1 MADSLHLLFDEPELL
16 EALQLWEPEF
26 EFPPGALKRAHA
38 YLDPGII
45 TKITAEPLGG
55 DYGRYEDDENDFPVG
70 RGITVSARV
79 LGSRRRP
86 YTTSVDFFFS
96 EVTGAWEAE
105 YFCSCPVGTRCKH
118 AAALMMCLST
128 LARKR
133 AGGETSSATRIPRG
147 VSDWLRS
154 LETPVKPV
162 GPQETKPKYPSQQKF
177 LAYCLET
184 SRIKGRFRFSLRPAT
199 RTKSGAVRIETSE
212 ARSDMSN
219 PPGYFADEDLRP
231 WIAYLRHPRIYDGW
245 ASRVYP
251 EGAQGASL
259 IAMALETG
267 RFFLITEPDFHRPT
281 EKNRSIQ
288 RGGPLTVNPG
298 WRMMPS
304 GNARPVIE
312 GLPEGFHIIHVDPPV
327 YLDVQSGTL
336 GELRSDHPLHLLKQW
351 DIGPELPAD
360 IVDQVST
367 RIASIPGSTL
377 PAPVSIPTTIRE
389 GLPPAPH
396 FTVTR
401 LSASIGGMPQDFV
414 VGRLS
419 FQYGDSP
426 LFTHLPSETAESRHV
441 EMRDGTRVVWMR
453 DPATESAMVE
463 KLRASGLTAFTDII
477 SRHLLHHSLRPTFV
491 PEDPQPSPA
500 LAWLRCLGSPEM
512 DRLREEGWNIV
523 VEPKAGLTAHDVGDF
538 LPAIEAET
546 DHGIDW
552 FRFDVS
558 FEIDGVKRSLIP
570 LIAQAIEKG
579 FPPATTPDLPEW
591 ITIPCENPADG
602 FIRLPAR
609 RFLEI
614 VDQVRHLFHGR
625 EPGEGGFVLDRLAAA
640 GIANHFGLASSK
652 TMRALAEL
660 GRSLQDIHELPQ
672 EKIPA
677 SVKAT
682 LRPYQHEG
690 FRWLRFLAKHQL
702 NGILADDMG
711 LGKTLQT
718 LTHLA
723 AEHAGKPGKPSLVVA
738 PTSVVPNW
746 AAEAEKFTPR
756 LKVRVHHGLERSTRS
771 DDLRSADV
779 VVTSYPLLHRDIG
792 VLAETDWH
800 CVILDEAQHIKNPK
814 SITAQAACALTSKQ
828 RLCLSGTPMENHL
841 GELWSLMRFLM
852 PGYLPDEKTFNAVL
866 RKPIERDR
874 SADAQNAL
882 NRRVSPLI
890 LRRTKDQVATDLPP
904 KTELIHHIE
913 LTKKQVDLYE
923 SVRASMDKRVREA
936 IAAKGLAKSHII
948 VLDALLKLR
957 QICCHPRLLK
967 TPAAEKVTESAKLD
981 FLTDELLPQ
990 LLEEG
995 RRILLFSQFTS
1006 MLALIEAHLEK
1017 QKIPFLKLTGQTKDR
1032 ASLVKQFQSGEVP
1045 VFLIS
1050 LKAGGTGLNL
1060 TAADTVIH
1068 YDPWWNPAAEN
1079 QATDRAHR
1087 IGQSKPV
1094 FVHKLVCRGSIE
1106 DRILELQKHKSAL
1119 VKALLSEETTSL
1131 RIDSETLS
1139 HLLEPIV

>member
-1 MADSLHLLFDEPELL
+1 MSIPSSIAVLFEDPSLVSFISRLDLVEFFPRESVRRAQSYISPRVITHLRAKPILNDGFLIEANVQGTRRTPYKVRIELFGNLL
-16 EALQLWEPEF
+16 TDGWQF
-26 EFPPGALKRAHA
+26 DG
-38 YLDPGII
+38 
-45 TKITAEPLGG
+45 
-55 DYGRYEDDENDFPVG
+55 
-70 RGITVSARV
+70 
-79 LGSRRRP
+79 
-86 YTTSVDFFFS
+86 
-96 EVTGAWEAE
+96 
-105 YFCSCPVGTRCKH
+105 FCNCPVSYECKH
-118 AAALMMCLST
+118 TVAVIARLMAMIREAPPVDAPPADALPRTVESWLKSLRQAAQ
-128 LARKR
+128 
-133 AGGETSSATRIPRG
+133 G
-147 VSDWLRS
+147 
-154 LETPVKPV
+154 PVEK
-162 GPQETKPKYPSQQKF
+162 TKPAVENSKF
-177 LAYCLET
+177 LAYCIEIPVFELGE
-184 SRIKGRFRFSLRPAT
+184 ILLALHPAT
-199 RTKSGAVRIETSE
+199 RNKYGAVVIEPHH
-212 ARSDMSN
+212 AQ
-219 PPGYFADEDLRP
+219 ADPMRPAKYLVEEDLP
-231 WIAYLRHPRIYDGW
+231 ITVLYQQILRKQRGW
-245 ASRVYP
+245 GKIRLEGNDAGRV
-251 EGAQGASL
+251 L
-259 IAMALETG
+259 DLALATG
-267 RFFLITEPDFHRPT
+267 RLFFGHEIINYRPSSNYQLVSQGEPLQVTPAWSQED
-281 EKNRSIQ
+281 
-288 RGGPLTVNPG
+288 
-298 WRMMPS
+298 PS
-304 GNARPVIE
+304 VVKPVLE
-312 GLPEGFHIIHVDPPV
+312 GLPQGYRLIRSIPRYYLDPVTARIGLVTSDVADTLLDIWQNGPAVPVESAFHLTERIRKIGSPGIPAPRQIETEIQPDSKPVGRIRICRTLADVEDDAIELIHGLVTFCYGESQPFPAVVPASSAPEHAEMHEARRLVWKRNPKAEKRLLLDLENSGLMSFSEFVGPDLMSMEFDNAYVTQDPEPTPELAWMHWLETEAPLLRNEGWTIDVDPET
-327 YLDVQSGTL
+327 G
-336 GELRSDHPLHLLKQW
+336 LKAY
-351 DIGPELPAD
+351 E
-360 IVDQVST
+360 VS
-367 RIASIPGSTL
+367 
-377 PAPVSIPTTIRE
+377 E
-389 GLPPAPH
+389 
-396 FTVTR
+396 
-401 LSASIGGMPQDFV
+401 
-414 VGRLS
+414 
-419 FQYGDSP
+419 
-426 LFTHLPSETAESRHV
+426 
-441 EMRDGTRVVWMR
+441 
-453 DPATESAMVE
+453 
-463 KLRASGLTAFTDII
+463 
-477 SRHLLHHSLRPTFV
+477 
-491 PEDPQPSPA
+491 
-500 LAWLRCLGSPEM
+500 
-512 DRLREEGWNIV
+512 
-523 VEPKAGLTAHDVGDF
+523 F
-538 LPAIEAET
+538 LPAIETEN

-558 FEIDGVKRSLIP
+558 IEIDGVKRSLIP
-570 LIAQAIEKG
+570 LIAQAIERDL
-579 FPPATTPDLPEW
+579 PPATTPDLPEW
-591 ITIPCENPADG
+591 ITISCENPADG

-625 EPGEGGFVLDRLAAA
+625 EPGDVGFVLDRLAAA
-640 GIANHFGLASSK
+640 GIADQFGLASSK
-652 TMRALAEL
+652 TLRALAEL
-660 GRSLQDIHELPQ
+660 GRSLKDIRELPQ

-718 LTHLA
+718 LAHLA

-746 AAEAEKFTPR
+746 AAEAEKFTPG
-756 LKVRVHHGLERSTRS
+756 LKVRVHHGMVRTSAAK
-771 DDLRSADV
+771 DLRAADV
-779 VVTSYPLLHRDIG
+779 VVTSYPLLHRDIDL
-792 VLAETDWH
+792 LAKTDWH

-814 SITAQAACALTSKQ
+814 SITAQAACALTATQ

-874 SADAQNAL
+874 SSDAQNAL
-882 NRRVSPLI
+882 NRRVAPLI

-904 KTELIHHIE
+904 KTELIHHVD

-936 IAAKGLAKSHII
+936 IASKGLAKSHII

-967 TPAAEKVTESAKLD
+967 TPAAEKVADSAKLD
-981 FLTDELLPQ
+981 YLTDELLPQ
-990 LLEEG
+990 LLSEG

-1006 MLALIEAHLEK
+1006 MLALIQAHLEK

-1032 ASLVKQFQSGEVP
+1032 ASLVKQFQTGEIP
-1045 VFLIS
+1045 IFLIS

-1131 RIDSETLS
+1131 RIDPETLS

>member
-1 MADSLHLLFDEPELL
+1 MADSLQLLFDDADLL
-16 EALQLWEPEF
+16 EALQIWGPEYD
-26 EFPPGALKRAHA
+26 FPQGALKRAHD
-38 YLDPGII
+38 YLAPGVIS
-45 TKITAEPLGG
+45 KITAEAVEDEYADEEEPVYGG
-55 DYGRYEDDENDFPVG
+55 FL
-70 RGITVSARV
+70 VSAKV
-79 LGSRRRP
+79 LGSKRRP
-86 YTTSVDFFFS
+86 YTTSIDFILSDMTGGWEVD
-96 EVTGAWEAE
+96 

-118 AAALMMCLST
+118 AAALMMHLSS
-128 LARKR
+128 LARR
-133 AGGETSSATRIPRG
+133 HGGAADVSSVTKIPRQ

-154 LETPVKPV
+154 LETVPKPSEL
-162 GPQETKPKYPSQQKF
+162 PEKKPKFPSQDKF
-177 LAYCLET
+177 LAYCLEP
-184 SRIKGRFRFSLRPAT
+184 SRRNGRLRFTLHPAT
-199 RTKSGAVRIETSE
+199 KTKNGTIRIESAE
-212 ARSDMSN
+212 ARADLSN
-219 PPGYFADEDLRP
+219 PPKYMVDEDLRVC
-231 WIAYLRHPRIYDGW
+231 IAFRRHPGTYDGW
-245 ASRVYP
+245 SSNVYP
-251 EGAQGASL
+251 EGRQGASL
-259 IAMALETG
+259 IGMALETG
-267 RFFLITEPDFHRPT
+267 RFYLITESDLYQPT
-281 EKNRSIQ
+281 ERNFLIH
-288 RGGPLTVNPG
+288 RGEPVAVNLG
-298 WRMMPS
+298 WRALPS
-304 GNARPVIE
+304 GNSLPVIE
-312 GLPEGFHIIHVDPPV
+312 GLPEGFHILHVEPPV
-327 YLDVQSGTL
+327 YLNPLTGAL
-336 GELRSDHPLHLLKQW
+336 GDLVSDQPLHLLKSWQN
-351 DIGPELPAD
+351 GPELPAG
-360 IVDQVST
+360 IVEQVSS
-367 RIASIPGSTL
+367 RIAAIPGSNI
-377 PAPVSIPTTIRE
+377 PAPVPIPTETRGE
-389 GLPPAPH
+389 FPPVPH
-396 FTVTR
+396 FTVSR
-401 LSASIGGMPQDFV
+401 LSASLAGRPQEFV
-414 VGRLS
+414 VGRLA

-426 LFTHLPSETAESRHV
+426 ILPHAPQEKPPPEHI
-441 EMRDGTRVVWMR
+441 ELKNGTRVIWKR
-453 DPATESAMVE
+453 DVSQEASLAKELKSAG
-463 KLRASGLTAFTDII
+463 LIPFASII
-477 SRHLLHHSLRPTFV
+477 SEHLLHHSLRPTFV
-491 PEDPQPSPA
+491 PEDPQPTPA

-512 DRLREEGWNIV
+512 DTLRKDGWIIS
-523 VEPKAGLTAHDVGDF
+523 VEPKAGLTAHDVGEF

-570 LIAQAIEKG
+570 LIAQAIEKD
-579 FPPATTPDLPEW
+579 FPPSTTPDLPEW
-591 ITIPCENPADG
+591 ITIPCENPEDG
-602 FIRLPAR
+602 FIRLPTR

-640 GIANHFGLASSK
+640 GIADNFGLRSSN
-652 TMRALAEL
+652 TLRSLAEL
-660 GRSLQDIHELPQ
+660 GRSLKDIRELPQ
-672 EKIPA
+672 EKVPS

-690 FRWLRFLAKHQL
+690 FRWLRFLSKHQL

-723 AEHAGKPGKPSLVVA
+723 AEHAAKPGKPSLVVA

-746 AAEAEKFTPR
+746 AAEAEKFTPG
-756 LKVRVHHGLERSTRS
+756 LKVLVHHGNERTTARA
-771 DDLRSADV
+771 DLQSADL

-792 VLAETDWH
+792 VLAETEWH

-814 SITAQAACALTSKQ
+814 SITAQAACALTSSH

-852 PGYLPDEKTFNAVL
+852 PGYLPDEKTFNSVL

-874 SADAQNAL
+874 STDAQNAL

-904 KTELIHHIE
+904 KTEIIHHID
-913 LTKKQVDLYE
+913 LTKKQIDLYE
-923 SVRASMDKRVREA
+923 SVRATMDKRVRDA

-957 QICCHPRLLK
+957 QICCHPTLLN
-967 TPAAEKVTESAKLD
+967 TPAAQKVTESAKLHY
-981 FLTDELLPQ
+981 LTDELLPQ

-1017 QKIPFLKLTGQTKDR
+1017 HHIPFLKLTGQTKDR
-1032 ASLVKQFQSGEVP
+1032 ATLVKQFQSGEVP

-1087 IGQSKPV
+1087 IGQNKPV

-1139 HLLEPIV
+1139 HLLEPIL